1 MDRDQTSV
9 DATKE
14 IDEKIIDQ
22 HNSIPEEIKEEV
34 FERDNYR
41 CQTRGCKGCQRGG
54 TAQLLVQLLDGQVED
69 NVEAEDCTTICLHCA
84 RWIAKMPTTADLR
97 PQLKQNLNG
106 VDINPNWA
114 EILNYL
120 DSNGPA
126 TTSEIFENIT
136 LNSKQG
142 TRHALYGL
150 MSLDIRKEEIDDR
163 IIVKDRIHRTYGLP
177 QQVPND
183 HDARG
188 VIPIQPSE
196 RRSRIL
202 DEIAR
207 RLDNEISEEVD
218 DASEIIAGIVDRKPE
233 QIHKLKRRAEAFD
246 YPFEAWA
253 ANKYPKQDRAT
264 VIDAVSAL
272 ANCTDNVS
280 RQLLSSVI
288 ADVFKRN
295 DEEDLADLLNNWA
308 HSNEEYKKHSSR
320 PKQSTKNQP
329 SPLEAEE
336 ETNKQSQQTL
346 DGEIN
351 RNDSTA
357 QRSSNSDDSDGHNLS
372 PLSLVESKADA
383 DTSEEDSNNGLN

>member
-54 TAQLLVQLLDGQVED
+54 TAQLLVQLLDWQVED

-320 PKQSTKNQP
+320 PNQNTKNQ
-329 SPLEAEE
+329 SLPLEAEE
-336 ETNKQSQQTL
+336 ERNKQTQQTL
-346 DGEIN
+346 DEEIN

-357 QRSSNSDDSDGHNLS
+357 QTSSNSDDSDGHNLS
-372 PLSLVESKADA
+372 PLSLVESEGDA

>member
-1 MDRDQTSV
+1 MDREQTSV

-14 IDEKIIDQ
+14 IDQEIIDQ
-22 HNSIPEEIKEEV
+22 HNSIPQEIKEEV

-41 CQTRGCKGCQRGG
+41 CQTRGCRGCQRDG
-54 TAQLLVQLLDGQVED
+54 TAKLLVQLLDGQAEGEVEPD
-69 NVEAEDCTTICLHCA
+69 DCTTICLHCA

-97 PQLKQNLNG
+97 PQLKQQLNG
-106 VDINPNWA
+106 VDISPNWA

-126 TTSEIFENIT
+126 TTGEILNNIT
-136 LNSKQG
+136 LDSKQG
-142 TRHALYGL
+142 IRHALYSL
-150 MSLDIRKEEIDDR
+150 MSLDIRKEEIEDQIIVRDR
-163 IIVKDRIHRTYGLP
+163 INRTYGLP
-177 QQVPND
+177 QQVPNE

-196 RRSRIL
+196 RRRRIL

-207 RLDNEISEEVD
+207 RLDNEISEELD
-218 DASEIIAGIVDRKPE
+218 GASEIIARIVDRKPE

-264 VIDAVSAL
+264 VIDAVSTL

-288 ADVFKRN
+288 ADVFEQN
-295 DEEDLADLLNNWA
+295 DEGHLADLLSNWA
-308 HSNEEYKKHSSR
+308 QSNEEYKKQSSQ
-320 PKQSTKNQP
+320 PNQKTKNQTL
-329 SPLEAEE
+329 PLEAEE
-336 ETNKQSQQTL
+336 EKKKQSQQTL
-346 DGEIN
+346 NEEGSHSD
-351 RNDSTA
+351 RTA
-357 QRSSNSDDSDGHNLS
+357 QTSSNNADSGGNNLS
-372 PLSLVESKADA
+372 PLSIVESEADA
-383 DTSEEDSNNGLN
+383 DASEEESSHGHK

>member
-150 MSLDIRKEEIDDR
+150 MSLDIRKEEIDER
-163 IIVKDRIHRTYGLP
+163 IIVKDRINRTYGLP

-202 DEIAR
+202 
-207 RLDNEISEEVD
+207 
-218 DASEIIAGIVDRKPE
+218 
-233 QIHKLKRRAEAFD
+233 
-246 YPFEAWA
+246 
-253 ANKYPKQDRAT
+253 
-264 VIDAVSAL
+264 
-272 ANCTDNVS
+272 S
-280 RQLLSSVI
+280 RS
-288 ADVFKRN
+288 
-295 DEEDLADLLNNWA
+295 
-308 HSNEEYKKHSSR
+308 H
-320 PKQSTKNQP
+320 
-329 SPLEAEE
+329 
-336 ETNKQSQQTL
+336 
-346 DGEIN
+346 
-351 RNDSTA
+351 
-357 QRSSNSDDSDGHNLS
+357 
-372 PLSLVESKADA
+372 
-383 DTSEEDSNNGLN
+383 